1 MLRAERPQTRIVV
14 PNKYCLESLV
24 NAISI
29 NSLYKYG
36 KKEVKCF
43 ADNITSYFYHQ
54 ETLTK
59 KQVEVIKNS
68 INWVDTR

>member
-1 MLRAERPQTRIVV
+1 M
-14 PNKYCLESLV
+14 ESPV

-36 KKEVKCF
+36 EKEVKCF

-59 KQVEVIKNS
+59 KTSRSNKEFNKLGGYKIK
-68 INWVDTR
+68 I